1 MMLCERLSMW
11 AGYGF
16 QWPGV
21 KSQTPQFKNLYK
33 TLGFFKPVFSW
44 VSSIYVYLHFMVG
57 AILPYSVFKIKFSVG
72 KLTGRRTSPKFS
84 HCELSLDLGLWIPA
98 LVHCLYVC
106 CLYLD
111 S

>member
-11 AGYGF
+11 SGYGF

-33 TLGFFKPVFSW
+33 TLDFFKPVFSW

-98 LVHCLYVC
+98 LVHCLYGR